1 MSSKEQIDYLLL
13 DIREL
18 ESLVASMRGEEML
31 PIRVLAESSN
41 QAFKVIEKL
50 NRLETEQ
57 IQHIGSR
64 MAEQQE
70 ELMRLSLVFERLQHS
85 TRKCKAD
92 IRELEE
98 QEAATQ
104 QQVAAPAT
112 VQPPVV
118 PPPPPPMV
126 ASAPKAEEASAAK
139 PAAAP
144 IAEPSNLSFNEI
156 LEKKNLSDFRKAFSL
171 NDRFY
176 FRRELFAGDEARMNK
191 AITDLD
197 NLHSYEES
205 VAYLHNELKWNI
217 EDSAVADF
225 IKLLEKRFL

>member
-18 ESLVASMRGEEML
+18 ETLVASMRGEEML
-31 PIRVLAESSN
+31 SIRALAESCN

-70 ELMRLSLVFERLQHS
+70 ELMRLSLVYERYQHS

-98 QEAATQ
+98 QEAAAQ
-104 QQVAAPAT
+104 QQASAPAT
-112 VQPPVV
+112 VQPPVT

-126 ASAPKAEEASAAK
+126 ASAPKAEEAPAAK
-139 PAAAP
+139 PTATP
-144 IAEPSNLSFNEI
+144 MAEPSNLSFNEI